1 MAYYASTVFSFV
13 TGLVIVLVMFYNI
26 FNAKKKMMIVTL
38 YSTLIM
44 AVPCILFFAFDHVHL
59 NMLTFA
65 LAVFFIALVCF
76 DCSWV
81 SALVIAIVAEAALTG
96 SEFLAMNFLTI
107 IFGTNL
113 TDYRSTDYM
122 YFLMT
127 FISKL
132 MFFLICQLISHFKLL
147 FFDKSS
153 KNSITPFFLLIYP
166 LCTMFACGLLW
177 RMSFEY
183 NFSNTVSM
191 YIVLACAF
199 FLLSIIATYIFYNKS
214 SKKEAEL
221 FRLQADLNRVK
232 VDEDYYKVLDQ
243 QNQVLKTFVHDEKNH
258 LAVIK
263 SLADNEEIDKYI
275 DNICSGLSRYSS
287 SGNTNNKML
296 DLIIN
301 KYKLLCETE
310 NIDFDIT
317 IKTSN
322 LSFMDNADLNAMLSN
337 ILDNA
342 VEAAKKSKIKKID
355 LSINKA
361 NGFDMLTCVNSSDS
375 KPHAVAG
382 TLKTTKDDKRFHGIG
397 VKSIKRIV
405 GKYKGS
411 YDWEYDSEK
420 HEFFTYII
428 FNNSKIQTNK

>member
-1 MAYYASTVFSFV
+1 MIAYYASTVFSYLAS
-13 TGLVIVLVMFYNI
+13 LVILLVMFYNI
-26 FNAKKKMMIVTL
+26 FNVKKKMPVVVL
-38 YSTLIM
+38 FSALIM
-44 AVPCILFFAFDHVHL
+44 SVACVLFFTVDNVQL

-65 LAVFFIALVCF
+65 ASAFIIAVLFFE
-76 DCSWV
+76 CSWV
-81 SALVIAIVAEAALTG
+81 SALVMAILAEAALTG
-96 SEFLAMNFLTI
+96 SEFLSMNFLTI
-107 IFGTNL
+107 VFGTNL

-122 YFLMT
+122 YFLFI

-132 MFFLICQLISHFKLL
+132 MYFLICQIISNFKLRFL
-147 FFDKSS
+147 DKNS
-153 KNSITPFFLLIYP
+153 KNNITPIFLLIYP

-199 FLLSIIATYIFYNKS
+199 FLVSIFATYIFYNQS
-214 SKKEAEL
+214 SKKDAEL
-221 FRLQADLNRVK
+221 FRLQADLSRIK

-243 QNQVLKTFVHDEKNH
+243 QNQMLKTFVHDEKNH

-263 SLADNEEIDKYI
+263 SLADNVEIDKYI
-275 DNICSGLSRYSS
+275 DNICSGLSHYSL
-287 SGNTNNKML
+287 SGDTNNKML

-310 NIDFDIT
+310 FIDFDVT

-322 LSFMDNADLNAMLSN
+322 LSFMDNNDLNAMLSN

-342 VEAAKKSKIKKID
+342 VEAAKKSKNKKID
-355 LSINKA
+355 LSINKS
-361 NGFDMLTCVNSSDS
+361 NGFDMLTCVNSSDI
-375 KPHAVAG
+375 KPRSVAG
-382 TLKTTKDDKRFHGIG
+382 TLKTTKEDKRFHGIG
-397 VKSIKRIV
+397 IKSIKRIV
-405 GKYKGS
+405 NKYKGS

-420 HEFFTYII
+420 HEFFTYIM
-428 FNNSKIQTNK
+428 FNNSNE